1 MVIVKENGRNEICLI
16 KDGYT
21 YDSEWYSLMV
31 QNTLTK
37 DITTYNV
44 KNVGNEFYFKF
55 NIDFDLENG
64 EYYML
69 LFENPDKL
77 PFYADTNAPK
87 NIDYIRYLVN
97 ENQAIMSGEFF
108 LVFGT
113 SDKLGEINFIKSELL
128 RIGEYKSKTIEYKKE
143 QKYVQYNG

>member
-21 YDSEWYSLMV
+21 YDSQWYSLMV

-64 EYYML
+64 EYYMV

-77 PFYADTNAPK
+77 PFYADANAPK
-87 NIDYIRYLVN
+87 DIDYVRYLVN
-97 ENQAIMSGEFF
+97 NNQSIMSGEYF

-113 SDKLGEINFIKSELL
+113 GEKRGITFIKSELL
-128 RIGEYKSKTIEYKKE
+128 RIGEYKSNKTSYQKE

>member
-1 MVIVKENGRNEICLI
+1 MVILKENGIQEICLI
-16 KDGYT
+16 KDDFT
-21 YDSEWYSLMV
+21 YENNWYSLMV

-37 DITTYNV
+37 EITTYNV
-44 KNVGNEFYFKF
+44 EDMGNEFYFKF
-55 NIDFDLENG
+55 NVDIDLENG

-69 LFENPDKL
+69 LFENPSQL

-113 SDKLGEINFIKSELL
+113 SDELGKIEFIKSEML
-128 RIGEYKSKTIEYKKE
+128 RVGEYKSKSSTYYKE